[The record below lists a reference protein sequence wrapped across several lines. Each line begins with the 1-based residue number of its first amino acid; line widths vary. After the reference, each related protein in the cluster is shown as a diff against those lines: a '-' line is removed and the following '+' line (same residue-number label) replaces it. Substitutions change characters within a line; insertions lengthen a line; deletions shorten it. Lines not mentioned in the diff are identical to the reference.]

1 VRVLRNE
8 RPDAH
13 VISLCVDSM
22 WLGAH
27 LGKSQGEPQLRPS
40 SEHLNRDSQAPLA
53 PFNNR
58 KCALR
63 EHSGSPRLAAIGAGP
78 DFESE
83 HSLTR
88 LTPF

>member
-1 VRVLRNE
+1 MRVARNG

-27 LGKSQGEPQLRPS
+27 LGKSRGEPQLRPS
-40 SEHLNRDSQAPLA
+40 SEHLYRDSQAPLA

-63 EHSGSPRLAAIGAGP
+63 EHRGSPDSQPLVQARH
-78 DFESE
+78 FESE